1 MLGLLT
7 AAEGPALP
15 SLAQNTSSTLDQI
28 SLIFIFGSLGY
39 LLGSLLSGQA
49 YDRIPGQRV
58 IAVTLFIIS
67 LCTSFVPSIHNLSLL
82 LIDLFLLGLAKGALD
97 VGCNT
102 LLLRVHGKKAGPF
115 MNGLHFFFG
124 LGAACAPLILA
135 SVLHL
140 SGGIQGMFWLF
151 ALLSLPMAVW
161 LWNLPEPSTGVNQKE
176 NSRTPFPVIPVALLV
191 FAFLLYVGAEIGFGS
206 WIYTYAI
213 SLRLGSSITSAFLTS
228 AFWGAFTLGRLI
240 GIWVSAQ
247 ARAATILFVDLTC
260 SLVHGFHLP
269 NHVTAGRR
277 TNTRQRCHNGLV
289 AGRGQPWGNDATV
302 GDRAGVR
309 QIGASSHARVGIF
322 RANGKFGDRRPL
334 CTSSGHFT

>member
-1 MLGLLT
+1 MNTTSPTHLTNKSVLTVAYYLSFIMLGLLT

-228 AFWGAFTLGRLI
+228 AF
-240 GIWVSAQ
+240 
-247 ARAATILFVDLTC
+247 
-260 SLVHGFHLP
+260 
-269 NHVTAGRR
+269 
-277 TNTRQRCHNGLV
+277 
-289 AGRGQPWGNDATV
+289 
-302 GDRAGVR
+302 
-309 QIGASSHARVGIF
+309 
-322 RANGKFGDRRPL
+322 
-334 CTSSGHFT
+334 